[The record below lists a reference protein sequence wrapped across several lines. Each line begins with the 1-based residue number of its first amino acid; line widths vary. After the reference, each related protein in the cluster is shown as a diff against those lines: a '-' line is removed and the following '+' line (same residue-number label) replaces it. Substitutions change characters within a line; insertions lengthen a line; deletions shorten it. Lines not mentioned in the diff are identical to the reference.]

1 MVSVSDK
8 APVVEEGER
17 RGTHGATLVID
28 LPQGQEHQLS
38 GNAERMGRQLWWLE
52 ARQHNGA
59 TRQPKSVWHR
69 QSEMGNAT
77 Q

>member
-1 MVSVSDK
+1 
-8 APVVEEGER
+8 
-17 RGTHGATLVID
+17 

-59 TRQPKSVWHR
+59 TRQPKSVWHQ